1 MAESPAHKFGQL
13 IGGLLESV
21 VRPQL
26 EAFCQQQG
34 LYLDHQGRDRSAC
47 RGRKVAWQDHYG
59 NTHDLDFVIERNGTD
74 DAVGQPVAF
83 IEVAWRRYTKHS
95 RNKAQE
101 IQGAILPLAEKY
113 RWNNPFLGTVLAGVF
128 TEGSIEQLRSL
139 GFHVLY
145 FPYETFV
152 TAFAEEG
159 IDIHFDENTPDEVF
173 RASADHIEGAPD
185 SDLDSIKERLILAN
199 QGQINDFFA
208 ALNHRLGR
216 NVVRVLVI
224 PLYGRST
231 QFASIE
237 GALRFLEQQH
247 SIYEG
252 SGEFRK
258 YEVQIEFSN
267 GDRVQG
273 SFDSKYG
280 AQEFLQFVSMQAA
293 HGAALV
299 DEQPEVRRKYDDVVD
314 NPD

>member
-34 LYLDHQGRDRSAC
+34 LYLDHQGRDRSAR

-216 NVVRVLVI
+216 NVARVLVI
-224 PLYGRST
+224 PLYGRSM
-231 QFASIE
+231 QFASPSRPPGDSSAAQHLRRLRRVSE
-237 GALRFLEQQH
+237 VRGSDRVFERRQSAGLLRFKVWRAGVSAIRLYA
-247 SIYEG
+247 SG
-252 SGEFRK
+252 SWC
-258 YEVQIEFSN
+258 
-267 GDRVQG
+267 
-273 SFDSKYG
+273 G
-280 AQEFLQFVSMQAA
+280 A
-293 HGAALV
+293 
-299 DEQPEVRRKYDDVVD
+299 RR
-314 NPD
+314 